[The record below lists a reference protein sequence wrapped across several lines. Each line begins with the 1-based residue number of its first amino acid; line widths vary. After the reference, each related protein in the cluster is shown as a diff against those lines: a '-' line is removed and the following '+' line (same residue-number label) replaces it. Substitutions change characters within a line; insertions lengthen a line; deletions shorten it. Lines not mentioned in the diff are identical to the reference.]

1 MYDPDPASQQ
11 KHLVKHFFWR
21 FFDLEAITTPQ
32 TDVIQ
37 KNALTIRI
45 LACLIFP
52 GVLGC
57 IQLCAKYAWL
67 KGNRPAVEL
76 YLAALSD
83 KCFFLSL
90 SMILLG
96 FIAVYE
102 WEMLLPD
109 LKDYLI
115 LTPLPIRTRMIFFAK
130 INALSRFLLIFIVAI
145 NACPTVLLPNA
156 ILVNNAPFFYG
167 LGYMAC
173 HGLSVLLSSG
183 LIFLSAIAVQG
194 SLLMLFPANVALSI
208 SRRIR
213 FFCLMLLLCALIFFP
228 GIRSIHQ
235 SLPGIGPIA
244 PFWPPIWFVGVYEV
258 LLGSRDPV
266 MLHLAGRAV
275 IALSLTGTL
284 CILTYASCYRRFM
297 RSSIELGSGDSRRAT
312 SLRTAGNF
320 LLDRCFM
327 RKSEDR
333 ASFHFAGQTLFRS
346 PRHVLYIGIFLA
358 IGISAAIIAAMELM
372 SAAHGKNP
380 SMAGRL
386 DEALLLGPR
395 LLAFFLLVGMR
406 VCFTVPVD
414 LDANWLFRLC
424 PKQQIKDQHRGVRK
438 FLIGGL
444 IVPLYL
450 FSGLFYLLIWDWH
463 TVLMHFFYGVTLSLV
478 LMELLFIRFE
488 KIPFTCSYLPG
499 DASRVFLWP
508 LYGLGF
514 AYYVFAST
522 TLEAWV
528 SGDTHSL
535 IYYYAITGALWLVLL
550 YRNLLSADRM
560 VYFEEESAS
569 APVYLDMRS

>member
-1 MYDPDPASQQ
+1 MYDQDPASQQ

-52 GVLGC
+52 GALGC

-67 KGNRPAVEL
+67 QAHRPAAEI
-76 YLAALSD
+76 YQATLSD

-109 LKDYLI
+109 RKDYLI
-115 LTPLPIRTRMIFFAK
+115 LTPLPIRTRTIFFAK
-130 INALSRFLLIFIVAI
+130 INALARFLLTFIVAI

-173 HGLSVLLSSG
+173 HGLSVLLGSA

-194 SLLMLFPANVALSI
+194 ILLMLFPSPIALSL

-213 FFCLMLLLCALIFFP
+213 FFCLMLLFCALIFFP

-235 SLPGIGPIA
+235 SMPGIGPIA
-244 PFWPPIWFVGVYEV
+244 PFWPPVWFVGVYEV

-275 IALSLTGTL
+275 IALALTGTL
-284 CILTYASCYRRFM
+284 CILAYASCYRKFM
-297 RSSIELGSGDSRRAT
+297 RSSIELGAGDSRRAA
-312 SLRTAGNF
+312 SLRNTGNF

-333 ASFHFAGQTLFRS
+333 ASFHFVGQTLFRS
-346 PRHVLYIGIFLA
+346 PRHILYIGVFLA
-358 IGISAAIIAAMELM
+358 MGISAAIIAAMELM
-372 SAAHGKNP
+372 SAVQGKNP

-406 VCFTVPVD
+406 ACFAVPVD
-414 LDANWLFRLC
+414 LDANWLFRLS
-424 PKQQIKDQHRGVRK
+424 PKQQIRSQRRGVRK
-438 FLIGGL
+438 YLIGGL
-444 IVPLYL
+444 ILPLFIL
-450 FSGLFYLLIWDWH
+450 SGLFYLMIWDWH
-463 TVLMHFFYGVTLSLV
+463 RVLLHLCYGVTLSLI

-514 AYYVFAST
+514 ACYVFAST
-522 TLEAWV
+522 TLEIWL
-528 SGDTHSL
+528 SGDIHRL
-535 IYYYAITGALWLVLL
+535 IYFYAIIGALWLVFLL
-550 YRNLLSADRM
+550 RNPLSADGM

-569 APVYLDMRS
+569 DPIYLNMRG

>member
-1 MYDPDPASQQ
+1 MYDPDPASQH

-52 GVLGC
+52 GALGC

-67 KGNRPAVEL
+67 QANRPAVEL
-76 YLAALSD
+76 HLAALSD

-96 FIAVYE
+96 FVAVYE

-109 LKDYLI
+109 RKDYLI
-115 LTPLPIRTRMIFFAK
+115 LTPLPIRTRTIIFAK
-130 INALSRFLLIFIVAI
+130 INALARFLLTFIVAI
-145 NACPTVLLPNA
+145 NACPTVLFPNA

-173 HGLSVLLSSG
+173 HGLSVLMGSG
-183 LIFLSAIAVQG
+183 FIFLSAIAVQG
-194 SLLMLFPANVALSI
+194 ILLMLFPADIALSI

-235 SLPGIGPIA
+235 SMPGIGPIA

-275 IALSLTGTL
+275 IAVALAGTL
-284 CILTYASCYRRFM
+284 GILAYASCYRRFI
-297 RSSIELGSGDSRRAT
+297 RNIIELGAGDSRRAV
-312 SLRTAGNF
+312 SLRTAGKF
-320 LLDRCFM
+320 LLDRCYM
-327 RKSEDR
+327 RKSEDK
-333 ASFHFAGQTLFRS
+333 ASFHFVGQTLFRS
-346 PRHVLYIGIFLA
+346 PRHVLYMGVFLA
-358 IGISAAIIAAMELM
+358 IGISAAIIAALELM
-372 SAAHGKNP
+372 SAVHGKNP
-380 SMAGRL
+380 SMAVRL

-406 VCFTVPVD
+406 VCFAVPVD

-424 PKQQIKDQHRGVRK
+424 PKLQIKGYQRGVRE
-438 FLIGGL
+438 FMMGGL
-444 IVPLYL
+444 ILPLFM
-450 FSGLFYLLIWDWH
+450 FSGLFYLMIWDWH
-463 TVLMHFFYGVTLSLV
+463 TVLLHLCYGVTLSLI
-478 LMELLFIRFE
+478 LMELLFMRFE

-499 DASRVFLWP
+499 DSSRVFLWP
-508 LYGLGF
+508 LYGLSF
-514 AYYVFAST
+514 ACYVFAST
-522 TLEAWV
+522 TLEIWLL
-528 SGDTHSL
+528 GDIHRLTCF
-535 IYYYAITGALWLVLL
+535 YAIFVALWLSFLL
-550 YRNLLSADRM
+550 RNLVLADRM

-569 APVYLDMRS
+569 APVYLDMRC